1 MRNIKSNN
9 FLLILLGIDSA
20 FILLS
25 LINIFLNE
33 SFSNYLVQLDGGF
46 AEKFQYLKFIGISL
60 MSFLLGIKKRSFQY
74 LLFIVIPLYLYWDD
88 SKQLHER
95 IGTKVALLL
104 HEGNPNDTLISNFRY
119 QDIGEILYMSFMAF
133 ALLIVFLICFKLSN
147 NFERTYL
154 IKIFY
159 FLIIFGIF
167 AIVIDSIHQ
176 LFSGKIYDLF
186 SVIEDGG
193 EMIPISLI
201 CAYFFKNLFLR
212 KKF

>member
-1 MRNIKSNN
+1 MINIKSNN

-20 FILLS
+20 FIFLS
-25 LINIFLNE
+25 LINIFSNL

-104 HEGNPNDTLISNFRY
+104 HEGSTNDTLISNFRY
-119 QDIGEILYMSFMAF
+119 QDIGEILYLYNSFMAF
-133 ALLIVFLICFKLSN
+133 ALLIIFLICFKLSN
-147 NFERTYL
+147 SFEGTYL

-176 LFSGKIYDLF
+176 LLSRKIYD
-186 SVIEDGG
+186 
-193 EMIPISLI
+193 
-201 CAYFFKNLFLR
+201 
-212 KKF
+212 